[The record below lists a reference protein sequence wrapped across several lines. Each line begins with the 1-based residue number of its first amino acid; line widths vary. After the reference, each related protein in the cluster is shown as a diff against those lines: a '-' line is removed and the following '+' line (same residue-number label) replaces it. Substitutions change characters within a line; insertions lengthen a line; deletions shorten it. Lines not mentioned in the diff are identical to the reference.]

1 MVNFEDCKVPAENLV
16 GGEGEGFRIAMAGL
30 DGGRINIAAC
40 SLGGAR
46 AALEQALSY
55 VKDRRQFGKPIADFQ
70 ATQFRLADMAT
81 ELDAAR
87 LLVHRAA
94 ASLDAASTEATQHAA
109 LAKRFATDVGFKDRK
124 STRLNSSH

>member
-70 ATQFRLADMAT
+70 ATQFRLADLAT
-81 ELDAAR
+81 EPDTARPLVHQPPARHTAESTPGTRPAAR
-87 LLVHRAA
+87 P
-94 ASLDAASTEATQHAA
+94 T
-109 LAKRFATDVGFKDRK
+109 
-124 STRLNSSH
+124 

>member
-1 MVNFEDCKVPAENLV
+1 
-16 GGEGEGFRIAMAGL
+16 MAGL

-70 ATQFRLADMAT
+70 ATQFRLADLAT

-87 LLVHRAA
+87 LLVPRAA
-94 ASLDAASTEATQHAA
+94 ARLDSASTEATQHT
-109 LAKRFATDVGFKDRK
+109 AKIGRGSGRDRGGQEGE
-124 STRLNSSH
+124 